1 MAALEETRD
10 TDLRYAS
17 DGCADPDLAGYYGPG
32 SVTWRLMAENALLL
46 GGGRAVL
53 MQVAHPLVAAGVAHH
68 STYAT
73 DPVGRLNRTLDYTVR
88 FTFGTR
94 ADVRQAAR
102 EINQMHAAV
111 TGKLDEATPSLP
123 AGVAYSAQAQDL
135 LLWVFATLVDTGMLL
150 YPLLVGPLS
159 QAERERYYQEGRAA
173 IRLLG
178 LQESTTPAN
187 LAEFRGYMR
196 DMLAGDTLAV
206 TESAC
211 AVARSIERLPLPPVV
226 RPFLA
231 VNNHITAALLPSRL
245 RALYGYTWDRRR
257 QRFFEAWTAGTRRL
271 LPLLPPVA
279 RYGPWARAAWRR
291 CRGMERSAYVA
302 RRGPRIA

>member
-1 MAALEETRD
+1 MAALEETRE
-10 TDLRYAS
+10 TGLSYAS
-17 DGCADPDLAGYYGPG
+17 DGSADPELAGYYGPR

-68 STYAT
+68 SIYAT
-73 DPVGRLNRTLDYTVR
+73 DPVGRLNRTLDYTVK
-88 FTFGTR
+88 FTFGSR
-94 ADVRQAAR
+94 EDVRQAAR
-102 EINQMHAAV
+102 EINQLHAAV
-111 TGKLDEATPSLP
+111 TGKLETPTPALP
-123 AGVAYSAQAQDL
+123 AGAAYSAQTQDL

-159 QAERERYYQEGRAA
+159 QAERERYYQEGRAT

-178 LQESTTPAN
+178 LKESTTPAN
-187 LAEFRGYMR
+187 LAQFHGYMR
-196 DMLAGDTLAV
+196 DMLAGDTLTV
-206 TESAC
+206 TESAH
-211 AVARSIERLPLPPVV
+211 AVARSIERLPLPLPL

-231 VNNHITAALLPSRL
+231 VNNHITAALLPPRL

-257 QRFFEAWTAGTRRL
+257 QRFFDAWTAGTRRL

-291 CRGMERSAYVA
+291 CRGLERAERVA
-302 RRGPRIA
+302 

>member
-1 MAALEETRD
+1 MAAPEETRD
-10 TDLRYAS
+10 TGLRYAS
-17 DGCADPDLAGYYGPG
+17 DVCADPELAGYYGPG
-32 SVTWRLMAENALLL
+32 SITWRLMAENALLL

-73 DPVGRLNRTLDYTVR
+73 DPVGRLNRTLDYTVK

-111 TGKLDEATPSLP
+111 TGRLEAPTPALP
-123 AGVAYSAQAQDL
+123 AETAYSAQAQDL

-159 QAERERYYQEGRAA
+159 LAERERYYQEGRAA

-178 LQESTTPAN
+178 LKEATTPAT
-187 LAEFRGYMR
+187 LAQFHGYMR

-206 TESAC
+206 TESAR
-211 AVARSIERLPLPPVV
+211 AVARSIEQLPLPPVL

-231 VNNHITAALLPSRL
+231 ANNHITAALLPSRL
-245 RALYGYTWDRRR
+245 RARYGYSWDRRR
-257 QRFFEAWTAGTRRL
+257 QRFFDAWTAGTRRL

-291 CRGMERSAYVA
+291 CRRLERAVRVA
-302 RRGPRIA
+302 